1 KVEQSLPIDTKVQV
15 RVLGKDITL
24 PLKGNI
30 PLQLDV
36 PIDIQVPLDQKVH
49 LKFDAPVKTVLKENL
64 HIPLNAQLKTNIPI
78 QGSLNVPV
86 KTALNASVDVKNTL
100 PVKIEHGELKIPL
113 SSMSLNRVK
122 SGEDHSSPV
131 QNQTK

>member
-1 KVEQSLPIDTKVQV
+1 M
-15 RVLGKDITL
+15 
-24 PLKGNI
+24 
-30 PLQLDV
+30 
-36 PIDIQVPLDQKVH
+36 
-49 LKFDAPVKTVLKENL
+49 KFDAPVKTVLKEDL

-122 SGEDHSSPV
+122 DDNATSLPV
-131 QNQTK
+131 QNQNK

>member
-1 KVEQSLPIDTKVQV
+1 MQQS
-15 RVLGKDITL
+15 
-24 PLKGNI
+24 
-30 PLQLDV
+30 
-36 PIDIQVPLDQKVH
+36 H
-49 LKFDAPVKTVLKENL
+49 APVKTVLKENL